1 MFMDVRPIEMLHI
14 VNKAIE
20 VSKIQSENQNY
31 YVNMQQS
38 VALEDRVEMERRKE
52 RVNRSNNLPADDKV
66 SPDNKRRRNYRSLQ
80 KHSKGDNEDDKKT
93 LPMKSSIDIMI

>member
-38 VALEDRVEMERRKE
+38 AVLEEKIEMERRKE
-52 RVNRSNNLPADDKV
+52 RVNRFNNLPADDKV
-66 SPDNKRRRNYRSLQ
+66 SPDGKRQQDHRSFQ
-80 KHSKGDNEDDKKT
+80 KHSEGDEKDDKKT
-93 LPMKSSIDIMI
+93 SPMKSRIDIMI